1 LVKRARDERPLVTPR
16 SRAAWRAWLARNH
29 ARSAGIW
36 LVYYKKHTSVPTVT
50 YDEVVEECLCF
61 GWIDSQVRALDAERY
76 CQLITPRKP
85 KSVWSKLNKSRVTK
99 LAADG
104 LLASPGV
111 AKIDT
116 AKADGSWAALDRVEA
131 LLVPR
136 DLSAALRANAAS
148 RKAFASFSRST
159 RKHILT
165 WIDAAKRP
173 ETRAK
178 RIAETV
184 ELAAQG
190 KKAQP

>member
-1 LVKRARDERPLVTPR
+1 LVRGARDERPLVTPR
-16 SRAAWRAWLARNH
+16 NRAAWRAWLARNH

-36 LVYYKKHTSVPTVT
+36 LVYYKKQTGVPTVT

-61 GWIDSQVRALDAERY
+61 GWIDSQVRALDTARY

-85 KSVWSKLNKSRVTK
+85 KSVWSKLNKSRVAK
-99 LAADG
+99 LEKGG
-104 LLASPGV
+104 LLAPPGI
-111 AKIDT
+111 AKIEA

-131 LLVPR
+131 LVIPR
-136 DLSAALRANAAS
+136 DLSAALRVNARAQ
-148 RKAFASFSRST
+148 REFAAFSRST

-165 WIDAAKRP
+165 WIDSAKRP

-178 RIAETV
+178 RIADTV
-184 ELAAQG
+184 RLAAEG